1 VSHIVE
7 IQSEVR
13 DPAAI
18 RAACGRLKLED
29 PAFEEVK
36 LFSGTKTG
44 WAVRLPEWRYPIVCD
59 VETGRVEF
67 DNFGG
72 KWGDQK
78 HLDQFLQAYAVEKTK
93 IEARKQ
99 GRSVVERT
107 LTDGSIK
114 LTINVGG
121 IA

>member
-1 VSHIVE
+1 MSHIVQIE
-7 IQSEVR
+7 TEVR

-18 RAACGRLKLED
+18 RAACGRLKLEE

-36 LFSGTKTG
+36 LFSGAKTG
-44 WAVRLPEWRYPIVCD
+44 WAVRLPEWQYPIVCD
-59 VETGRVEF
+59 VNTGRVEF
-67 DNFGG
+67 DNYGG

-78 HLDQFLQAYAVEKTK
+78 QLDQFLQAYAVEKTK

-107 LTDGSIK
+107 LADGSIK
-114 LTINVGG
+114 LTVNVGG

>member
-1 VSHIVE
+1 MSHIVE

>member
-1 VSHIVE
+1 MSHIVQIE
-7 IQSEVR
+7 TEVR
-13 DPAAI
+13 DPVAI
-18 RAACGRLKLED
+18 RAACGRLKLEE

-36 LFSGTKTG
+36 LFSGTKKG
-44 WAVRLPEWRYPIVCD
+44 WAVRLPKWRYPIVCD
-59 VETGRVEF
+59 VNTGRVEF
-67 DNFGG
+67 DNYGG

-78 HLDQFLQAYAVEKTK
+78 QLDQFLQAYAVEKTK

-114 LTINVGG
+114 LTVNVGG